1 MEIEKLQNIRMFL
14 LDMDGTFYLG
24 DHLLPGALEFLDKV
38 RASGRRFCFLTNNS
52 SKSRGAYLDKL
63 AALGARVSEQE
74 MFTSGDATLE
84 YLEMAGISKDI
95 LLIGTPSLE
104 AQFAAAGYRLD
115 SPAPQAVVLGFD
127 TTITYQKLT
136 ALCDAVRAGLPY
148 IATHPDFNCPVPGGF
163 IPDIG
168 AVIAFVRA
176 ATGRDPD
183 LVVGKPNAMI
193 AQAAAR
199 RAGGGPTVYRH
210 CPGAELPGKNRPGA
224 VRRNHP
230 RPGSPERYPLHR
242 NGPKPGGTAGVSGL
256 NFPFP
261 APPKKRAKK
270 NRKLA

>member
-1 MEIEKLQNIRMFL
+1 MNPLHDVQLYL

-148 IATHPDFNCPVPGGF
+148 IATHPDFNCPTDTVLSNTPGVMPPSS
-163 IPDIG
+163 ISRSPSSTDSSSPSSSQ
-168 AVIAFVRA
+168 
-176 ATGRDPD
+176 TRDAR
-183 LVVGKPNAMI
+183 LV
-193 AQAAAR
+193 
-199 RAGGGPTVYRH
+199 
-210 CPGAELPGKNRPGA
+210 
-224 VRRNHP
+224 
-230 RPGSPERYPLHR
+230 
-242 NGPKPGGTAGVSGL
+242 
-256 NFPFP
+256 
-261 APPKKRAKK
+261 
-270 NRKLA
+270 